1 MTAGS
6 GAGNQDRLALT
17 GTHVDRL
24 IAAHDAYMASAND
37 HYDDVLREVSE
48 RIAVT
53 GSAGKT
59 DIAALVCWKRLNAS
73 TVWVRELMQMPEH
86 DVRGATGL
94 AFQRARAADDISDA
108 AADAVAA
115 LHPLP
120 GLRRGGAVASAVLVA
135 GVPERM
141 AVYDRRAHASLQ
153 NIGIP
158 IGYKTGV
165 YSRYMSAVEALRD
178 DVNAS
183 HGLRWRARDV
193 DLALY
198 WMSSRESGGTP

>member
-1 MTAGS
+1 MTGGS
-6 GAGNQDRLALT
+6 GVGEQDRFALT
-17 GTHVDRL
+17 GSRIDQLVS
-24 IAAHDAYMASAND
+24 AHDAYMASAND
-37 HYDDVLREVSE
+37 HYDDVLFEVSE
-48 RIAVT
+48 RIAVS

-59 DIAALVCWKRLNAS
+59 DIDALVCWKRLNAS
-73 TVWVRELMQMPEH
+73 TIWVRDLMQMPEH
-86 DVRGATGL
+86 EVRDATGL
-94 AFQRARAADDISDA
+94 AFQRARSAARVFDAADGAI
-108 AADAVAA
+108 AA

-120 GLRRGGAVASAVLVA
+120 GLRRGGAVASAVLTA

-158 IGYKTGV
+158 IGYTTGV

-198 WMSSRESGGTP
+198 WMSNRGP

>member
-1 MTAGS
+1 MSSGS
-6 GAGNQDRLALT
+6 GAGEQDRLALT
-17 GTHVDRL
+17 ETHIEQLVS
-24 IAAHDAYMASAND
+24 AHDAYMASAND

-73 TVWVRELMQMPEH
+73 TVWVKELMQMPEH
-86 DVRGATGL
+86 DVRDATGL
-94 AFQRARAADDISDA
+94 AFQRARAADHISEA
-108 AADAVAA
+108 AADAIAA

-120 GLRRGGAVASAVLVA
+120 GLGRGRAVASAVLAA

-158 IGYKTGV
+158 IGGTKGV

-198 WMSSRESGGTP
+198 WMSNRGP

>member
-1 MTAGS
+1 MTGGS
-6 GAGNQDRLALT
+6 GVGEQDRFALT
-17 GTHVDRL
+17 GTHIDQL
-24 IAAHDAYMASAND
+24 IFAHDAYMASAND

-73 TVWVRELMQMPEH
+73 TIWVKDLMQMPEH
-86 DVRGATGL
+86 DVREATGL
-94 AFQRARAADDISDA
+94 AFQRARSAAQISEA
-108 AADAVAA
+108 AADAIAT

-120 GLRRGGAVASAVLVA
+120 GLRRGRAVASAVLAA

-158 IGYKTGV
+158 IAYTSGV

-183 HGLRWRARDV
+183 RGLQWRARDV
-193 DLALY
+193 ELALY
-198 WMSSRESGGTP
+198 WMSSRGP

>member
-1 MTAGS
+1 MTGWS
-6 GAGNQDRLALT
+6 GVGEQDRFSLT
-17 GTHVDRL
+17 GSHVDQL
-24 IAAHDAYMASAND
+24 VSAHDAYMASAND
-37 HYDDVLREVSE
+37 HYDDVLLEVSE
-48 RIAVT
+48 RIAVS

-73 TVWVRELMQMPEH
+73 TIWVKDLMQMPEH
-86 DVRGATGL
+86 EVRDATGL
-94 AFQRARAADDISDA
+94 AFQRARAADQISEA
-108 AADAVAA
+108 AADAIAA
-115 LHPLP
+115 LRPLP
-120 GLRRGGAVASAVLVA
+120 GLGRGRAVASAVLVA

-158 IGYKTGV
+158 IGYTPGV
-165 YSRYMSAVEALRD
+165 YSRYMTAVEALRD

-183 HGLRWRARDV
+183 HGLQWRARDV

-198 WMSSRESGGTP
+198 WMSNRKSGGTP